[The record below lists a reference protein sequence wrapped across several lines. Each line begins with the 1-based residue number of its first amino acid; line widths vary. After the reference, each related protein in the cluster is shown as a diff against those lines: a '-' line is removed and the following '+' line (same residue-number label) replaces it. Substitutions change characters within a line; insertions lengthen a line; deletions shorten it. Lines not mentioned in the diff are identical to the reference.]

1 MNNSENR
8 AAVLLAMV
16 QALSFKYGC
25 DCLGNENDRRY
36 LASMGPE
43 EKFKAIRLWR
53 ECANS
58 VQQSWGLE
66 LNH

>member
-1 MNNSENR
+1 MTSTNTDAENR

-16 QALSFKYGC
+16 QALSVRYGC

-43 EKFKAIRLWR
+43 E
-53 ECANS
+53 
-58 VQQSWGLE
+58 
-66 LNH
+66 